1 MAIHS
6 PLYLLPSSLSPPSPK
21 LFNFSPTNTTTP
33 NTTVGLFS
41 STRFRPQTRP
51 ISFSTHLMNSNFS
64 AAVVVGED
72 FPADYTDWLPKR
84 NPYDRRRAGVLL
96 HPTSF
101 PGPYGIGDL
110 GDQAF
115 RFLDWLN
122 HSGCSLWQV
131 LPLVPPDEGGSP
143 YSGQDANCGNT
154 ILISLE
160 ELVKDGLLMKEELPE
175 PVDGDRVQFSTIAD
189 IKAPLI
195 AKAAERLILSEG
207 ELKRQLEDF
216 RKDLDI
222 ASWLEDAAYFAAID
236 NSLNTFSWYNW
247 PEPLKNRHLAAFEEI
262 YQSKKGF
269 IDIFIAQQ
277 FLFQRQWQKV
287 RDYARIKGIS
297 IMGDMPIYVG
307 YHSADVWANKK
318 HFLLNRSGFPLLV
331 SGVPPDAFSETGQL
345 WGSPLYDWK
354 AMEKYGFS
362 WWICRIRR
370 AQNLFDEFRIDHF
383 RGFAGFW
390 AVPSE
395 AKIAMVGRWKVGPGK
410 SLFDA
415 IFRDVGKINITAED
429 LGVIT
434 EDVVQLRKAIGA
446 PGMAVLQFGFGSD
459 ADNPHLPHNHEYNQV
474 VYTGT
479 HDNDTRLLTVS
490 GYRRF
495 EVGGT
500 SCRKK
505 KSPVLKYLSI
515 TEEADISWAL
525 IQAALS
531 SVARTAIIPMQ
542 DILGLGSS
550 ARMNIPATVSGNWS
564 WRMPSSTT
572 FDSLETESRKLR
584 DLLSMY
590 GRL

>member
-1 MAIHS
+1 
-6 PLYLLPSSLSPPSPK
+6 
-21 LFNFSPTNTTTP
+21 
-33 NTTVGLFS
+33 
-41 STRFRPQTRP
+41 
-51 ISFSTHLMNSNFS
+51 MNSNFS

-131 LPLVPPDEGGSP
+131 LPLVPPDKGGSP

-175 PVDGDRVQFSTIAD
+175 PADGDRVQFSTIAD

-195 AKAAERLILSEG
+195 AKAAERLIRSEG

-216 RKDLDI
+216 RKELDI

-236 NSLNTFSWYNW
+236 NSLNTFSWYDW
-247 PEPLKNRHLAAFEEI
+247 PEPLKNRHLAALEEI

-362 WWICRIRR
+362 WWIYRIRR

-395 AKIAMVGRWKVGPGK
+395 AKIAMVGQWKVAPGK

-479 HDNDTRLLTVS
+479 HDNDTIQGWWDILPQEEK
-490 GYRRF
+490 F
-495 EVGGT
+495 N
-500 SCRKK
+500 
-505 KSPVLKYLSI
+505 VLKYLSI
-515 TEEADISWAL
+515 TEEEDISWAL

-564 WRMPSSTT
+564 WRIPSSTT